1 MNRNFK
7 NVFLGEGY
15 NNKKTKL
22 SGNDKEIEMD

>member
-7 NVFLGEGY
+7 NVFLGEVY
-15 NNKKTKL
+15 SNKKTKL